1 MEGSTPAG
9 RLVLVGG
16 VIVDTVV
23 AVEALP
29 ARGGDVLGRDFLQA
43 VGGGFNV
50 LAAASRQG
58 MATAYAGRFGSGP
71 LGVQA
76 RAALEAEGVELLL
89 PEPLPGETGVCLV
102 MVDAGG
108 ERTMVTVEGVE
119 ADLGPADLARLEIH
133 PEDTVYL
140 SGYEL
145 AYPHA
150 VVLGEWLG
158 TADFEADLVF
168 DPGPLVADLE
178 PALLEAALARAAWLS
193 LSAAE
198 AEALTGAG
206 SPVTAAIACL
216 DRGPRLRGAIVRTGA
231 EGCVLAER
239 DEELMR
245 IAAYPAKAIDTT
257 GAGDA
262 HVGAFLA
269 ALARGAS
276 PGEACVWGN
285 AAASV
290 VVGRRG
296 PSQAPGREQ
305 TAAVIAGTAP

>member
-1 MEGSTPAG
+1 MEATPAG

-16 VIVDTVV
+16 VIVDVV
-23 AVEALP
+23 VGVEALP

-43 VGGGFNV
+43 VGGGFNT

-76 RAALEAEGVELLL
+76 RAALSAEGVELLL
-89 PEPLPGETGVCLV
+89 PEPLEGETGVCV
-102 MVDAGG
+102 VIVDAGG

-119 ADLGPADLARLEIH
+119 ANLTAAELEGLAIR
-133 PEDTVYL
+133 PRDTVYV

-150 VVLGEWLG
+150 AVLGEWLRG
-158 TADFEADLVF
+158 AEFEGDLVF
-168 DPGPLVADLE
+168 DPCPLVADLD
-178 PALLEAALARAAWLS
+178 PDLLEAALARTAWLS
-193 LSAAE
+193 LSGEE
-198 AEALTGAG
+198 AELLTGAG
-206 SPVTAAIACL
+206 SPVAAAVACL
-216 DRGPRLRGAIVRTGA
+216 DRGPRLRGVIVRTGA
-231 EGCVLAER
+231 EGCVLALP

-245 IAAYPAKAIDTT
+245 IPAYPARAIDTT

-262 HVGAFLA
+262 HVGAFIA

-296 PSQAPGREQ
+296 PARAPGREE
-305 TAAVIAGTAP
+305 TAAVMAGT